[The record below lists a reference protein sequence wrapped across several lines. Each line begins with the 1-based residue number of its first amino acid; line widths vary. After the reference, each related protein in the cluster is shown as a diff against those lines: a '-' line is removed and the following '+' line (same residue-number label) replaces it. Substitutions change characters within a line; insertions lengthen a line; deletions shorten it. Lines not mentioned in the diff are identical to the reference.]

1 MSTALL
7 ELDSVIEVEPELKK
21 NADIVLNELGMSV
34 KGAVDLFLRN
44 VTSRRKLPE
53 ELKRPPIPC
62 IDDMTEEEF
71 DALIQETFDD
81 IEAGRC
87 YSLEEVEKEMREKYG
102 IEL

>member
-21 NADIVLNELGMSV
+21 KADAVLNELGMSV

-44 VTSRRKLPE
+44 VTSRKKLPE

-62 IDDMTEEEF
+62 LDDLTEEEF
-71 DALIQETFDD
+71 DAMIQEAFDEF
-81 IEAGRC
+81 EAGNF
-87 YSLEEVEKEMREKYG
+87 YTLEEVEAEMREKYG